1 MTTKPKRIKSAAAV
15 YVPQS
20 KEDVTC
26 DIRKIGDLAREL
38 ARVEAA
44 MNDEIG
50 EITDRYA
57 PQMDVLKKDL
67 EVLQKGVQGWCEAN
81 RDELT
86 NNGKTKT
93 VNLVTGEVQW
103 RNRPPSVSIRGA
115 DSVLETLLRLGLE
128 RFIRRKEEINKEAIL
143 NEPVAVAGVA
153 GITVKSGIEDFAI
166 VPFEQTV
173 GA

>member
-1 MTTKPKRIKSAAAV
+1 MSTKPKRIKSAAAV

-26 DIRKIGDLAREL
+26 DIRKIGDLSREL
-38 ARVEAA
+38 ARVETA

-50 EITDRYA
+50 AITDRYA
-57 PQMDVLKKDL
+57 PQMEALKQEL
-67 EVLQKGVQGWCEAN
+67 SVLQKGVQGWCEAN

-86 NNGKTKT
+86 DNGKTKT
-93 VNLVTGEVQW
+93 ANLVTGEVQW

-115 DSVLETLLRLGLE
+115 DSVLETLLRLGLD

-143 NEPVAVAGVA
+143 NEPAAVLGVA

-166 VPFEQTV
+166 VPFEQTA